1 MPAEEGKQRFSFPRA
16 HLINSP
22 KGLLEMLEEGVAW
35 FAITHWIHHSCEL
48 SLDKNLQ
55 RRGAEIP
62 SLPRIGRM
70 ICRGAANRTSLE
82 PDKQKEAV
90 LEESRRRAKLGS

>member
-1 MPAEEGKQRFSFPRA
+1 
-16 HLINSP
+16 
-22 KGLLEMLEEGVAW
+22 MLEEGVAW

-48 SLDKNLQ
+48 SLDENLQ

-70 ICRGAANRTSLE
+70 TCRGTGNSISLKH
-82 PDKQKEAV
+82 DKQKEAV